1 MKSNVF
7 LGLLKSKGKNLD
19 WLIEQI
25 GEDGVQMSKSTFY
38 KKLRGET
45 QFVASE
51 IKVISQKMNF
61 SSDQML
67 DIFFDELVS

>member
-1 MKSNVF
+1 
-7 LGLLKSKGKNLD
+7 
-19 WLIEQI
+19 
-25 GEDGVQMSKSTFY
+25 MSKSTFY